1 MLVFIPLL
9 GVLFRKAL
17 QGDPARSAELMLLDE
32 REALEPGPL
41 LTRSLVVLGAVT
53 LGFAFH
59 SSLHYEPSVVAM
71 IGAGVLLLVA
81 GRPAEQFLREVE
93 WRTLVFFM
101 GLFVM
106 VGALVKTGAVA
117 RLAEAAVEV
126 TGESVFV
133 GSMLL
138 IWVSAALSALV
149 DNIPYVATMA
159 PLVTELI
166 NGLPAGTDSQPLWWS
181 LALGADYGG
190 NATPIGASAN
200 VVVIGMALRAG
211 WPISFKEFVKYGLV
225 VTLVTVAIATGYVW
239 LRYFVLSA

>member
-1 MLVFIPLL
+1 
-9 GVLFRKAL
+9 
-17 QGDPARSAELMLLDE
+17 
-32 REALEPGPL
+32 
-41 LTRSLVVLGAVT
+41 
-53 LGFAFH
+53 
-59 SSLHYEPSVVAM
+59 
-71 IGAGVLLLVA
+71 
-81 GRPAEQFLREVE
+81 
-93 WRTLVFFM
+93 
-101 GLFVM
+101 
-106 VGALVKTGAVA
+106 
-117 RLAEAAVEV
+117 
-126 TGESVFV
+126 
-133 GSMLL
+133 MLL